1 MPLYSSTSAF
11 HEYLQLGFGN
21 AESDPL
27 WSMHMNNFLMATVVG
42 SVMLTTTL
50 VVGEE
55 DDGAVEGDDEDG
67 AAVGPV
73 GVAERWQ
80 ALV

>member
-1 MPLYSSTSAF
+1 MP
-11 HEYLQLGFGN
+11 
-21 AESDPL
+21 
-27 WSMHMNNFLMATVVG
+27 MATVVG

-55 DDGAVEGDDEDG
+55 DDGAVEGDDENG